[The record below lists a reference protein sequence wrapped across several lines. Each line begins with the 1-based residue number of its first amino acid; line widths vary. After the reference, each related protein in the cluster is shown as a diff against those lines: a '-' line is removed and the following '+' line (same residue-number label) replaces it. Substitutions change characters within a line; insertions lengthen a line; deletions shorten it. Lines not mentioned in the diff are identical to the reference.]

1 MRRGR
6 IAIFLAVLGVAV
18 TCGHSSV
25 ARADDGGGPSAI
37 CADLQDGKLDGS
49 YTPDQWS
56 AFLSDP
62 TVQGYCSAIVPP
74 AQPTSPAPPAAAPAT
89 PPAAPTVT
97 PSAAP
102 VPLTPQQPVVVV
114 GVKGAQHTVSKP
126 VSTGVKGAQHT
137 VALATPTKSA
147 AGPIGAT
154 KTSGTL
160 PFTGAQ
166 LSLFLL
172 VGLALVAT
180 GFLLRTTARTKQR
193 P

>member
-74 AQPTSPAPPAAAPAT
+74 AQPTSPAAPAT

-97 PSAAP
+97 PSPSAAP

-180 GFLLRTTARTKQR
+180 GLMLRSTARPRQK

>member
-74 AQPTSPAPPAAAPAT
+74 AQPTSPAAPAT

-97 PSAAP
+97 PSPSAAP

-180 GFLLRTTARTKQR
+180 GLMLRATARTKQR